1 MIIEYCT
8 LKIYFRYNGK
18 YKKIDKSLV
27 LSYKMILKE
36 GDCYAMER
44 LSLVCFF
51 GGDIYKD
58 VYMQI
63 EYINRAGNQQMFDF
77 MGFIGAKKSD
87 VSTEIINGKR
97 VVSYDD
103 DIIKFVAGYPIIGM
117 IIPIGDPKI
126 KAEIFDRVQSIP
138 NVVFPNIIHPT
149 TSLDKGS
156 IKMGVGNIITA
167 GAKLTCNINIGDFNL
182 INLNSTIGH
191 DVVLGNFN
199 VVNPLVAISGNVEVK
214 DFCLIG
220 TGAKILQGLSIGN
233 HSIVGAG
240 AVVVKDVEAGTTVVG
255 VPAKPKKAMLDEL

>member
-8 LKIYFRYNGK
+8 LTMYFRYNGK
-18 YKKIDKSLV
+18 YKKIDRLLV
-27 LSYKMILKE
+27 LCYETILKE

-44 LSLVCFF
+44 FTPCMFWGGGISKEIYMLVE
-51 GGDIYKD
+51 D
-58 VYMQI
+58 
-63 EYINRAGNQQMFDF
+63 INRAGNQQVFDF
-77 MGFIGAKKSD
+77 IGFIGSKKSD
-87 VSTEIINGKR
+87 VSTEIINGKK

-103 DIIKFVAGYPIIGM
+103 DILKFAAGYPIIGM
-117 IIPIGDPKI
+117 IIPIGNPKI

-149 TSLDKGS
+149 TSFDKGS

-255 VPAKPKKAMLDEL
+255 VPAKPKKTMLDEL